1 MRQGRGEGRPGV
13 GSIHG
18 RTMGDV
24 EELAGDPVGPVTRL
38 EAASERRVIRL
49 GHLPGAMLLAL
60 LALVIARAQHRL
72 WWHYPIGVDLEIPLR
87 AAQRWIAGGDAYLAA
102 AFHLHG
108 VDLPFLYP
116 PFVLPIVAPLTDLPR
131 AVVLAPWLLLLV
143 GVAYASA
150 RRLGFGPLVAG
161 LVLLWP
167 PYAEAL
173 LGGNIQILLFGAFIA
188 LMYRDGRQLDP
199 RARERPAIVDGA
211 LGAFVAAVKVSQVH
225 AWVYVLRRRPPAA
238 ALGLVVVGVVVLV
251 TLPLLGTDRWLEWAA
266 QASRAADPTWGSIGF
281 PLSRYTG
288 LPISLAVAAL
298 SVVAVF
304 AVPPRQAGA
313 WIGIL
318 TVIGSASPHIFAFLF
333 LLPAMRL
340 VPRGIGLIA
349 ALLIAT
355 YVAALIWSAVALVSL
370 ALAVTDRDIRLGRR
384 VARWLPRNQLAR

>member
-1 MRQGRGEGRPGV
+1 
-13 GSIHG
+13 
-18 RTMGDV
+18 MGDIDT
-24 EELAGDPVGPVTRL
+24 LARDTLDPVARL
-38 EAASERRVIRL
+38 EAAGGRRLARF
-49 GHLPGAMLLAL
+49 GHLPGATLLAL
-60 LALVIARAQHRL
+60 LALVIAGSQHRL

-87 AAQRWIAGGDAYLAA
+87 AAQRWIAGGDAYLVA

-116 PFVLPIVAPLTDLPR
+116 PFVLPIVAPLTELPR
-131 AVVLAPWLLLLV
+131 AVVVVPWLLLIV
-143 GVAYASA
+143 AVAYASA

-173 LGGNIQILLFGAFIA
+173 MGGNVQILLFGAYIA

-199 RARERPAIVDGA
+199 RDRERPAMVEGA
-211 LGAFVAAVKVSQVH
+211 LGAFVGAVKVSQVH
-225 AWVYVLRRRPPAA
+225 AWVYVLRRRPAAA
-238 ALGLVVVGVVVLV
+238 ALGLLVVGVVVLV
-251 TLPLLGTDRWLEWAA
+251 TLPLLGTDRWLDWVA
-266 QASRAADPTWGSIGF
+266 QASRAADPSLGAIGF
-281 PLSRYTG
+281 PLSTYTG

-298 SVVAVF
+298 SIVAVF

-355 YVAALIWSAVALVSL
+355 YVAALIWCAVALVSV
-370 ALAVTDRDIRLGRR
+370 ALAVTDRDIRLDHR
-384 VARWLPRNQLAR
+384 VARLLPMASSSR

>member
-1 MRQGRGEGRPGV
+1 VTDGGARVSPHGFTV
-13 GSIHG
+13 GKID
-18 RTMGDV
+18 T
-24 EELAGDPVGPVTRL
+24 LAGDRLDPVTRL
-38 EAASERRVIRL
+38 GAAGGRRLTRL
-49 GHLPGAMLLAL
+49 GHLPGATLLAL
-60 LALVIARAQHRL
+60 LALVIAGSQHRL

-116 PFVLPIVAPLTDLPR
+116 PFVLPIVAPLSDLPR
-131 AVVLAPWLLLLV
+131 AVVVVPWLLLLV
-143 GVAYASA
+143 AVAYASA

-173 LGGNIQILLFGAFIA
+173 MGGNVQILLFGAYIA

-199 RARERPAIVDGA
+199 RDRERPAIVDGA
-211 LGAFVAAVKVSQVH
+211 LGVFVGAVKVSQVH
-225 AWVYVLRRRPPAA
+225 AWVYVLRRRPTAA
-238 ALGLVVVGVVVLV
+238 ALGLLVVGVVVLV
-251 TLPLLGTDRWLEWAA
+251 TLPLLGTDRWLDWVA
-266 QASRAADPTWGSIGF
+266 QASRAADPSLGSIGF
-281 PLSRYTG
+281 PLSTYTG

-355 YVAALIWSAVALVSL
+355 YVAALIWCAVALVSV
-370 ALAVTDRDIRLGRR
+370 ALAVTDRDIRLDHR
-384 VARWLPRNQLAR
+384 VARLLPGNQLAR